1 MYFHLSL
8 ISSLDI
14 NVNIETFERKS
25 ALQDGI
31 IHLLLSKDADL
42 DALSNAGK
50 EPFDDELKVLWLAKV
65 RSQLL
70 ESSDRSDGWNDQC
83 WRYKRT
89 QKAVQMEWENVA
101 KGQSMIKSLMWLM
114 LCLALFLA
122 TFERFG
128 FSNTNARLL
137 HDGLVARFI
146 PV

>member
-1 MYFHLSL
+1 MKSHKLQSL

-114 LCLALFLA
+114 LCLALFLLL
-122 TFERFG
+122 
-128 FSNTNARLL
+128 SNVL
-137 HDGLVARFI
+137 DLVTQMLGYCMMGWWQDF
-146 PV
+146 